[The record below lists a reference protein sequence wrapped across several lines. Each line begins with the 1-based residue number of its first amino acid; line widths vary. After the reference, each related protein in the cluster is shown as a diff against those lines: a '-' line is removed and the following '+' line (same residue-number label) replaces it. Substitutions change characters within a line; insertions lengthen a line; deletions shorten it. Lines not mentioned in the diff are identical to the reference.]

1 MFTPRISLVS
11 LAVFALGS
19 AACVAKSDPPGAP
32 SSSEVAVSVIS
43 GALNNGSG
51 SALASLAP
59 APRKG
64 ALARALDFVNP
75 VGTAYAADWSCTG
88 QTLAPAFAG
97 AGTYM
102 FTPPSCTIDWGGGLR
117 ATSTWSGAF
126 TLAYGASC
134 DGTSALMDTQPA
146 GCTLTRTA
154 PGGDTR
160 TITGPDGNSYAILH
174 DTNGAGTGYDPSITV
189 SDGGVVDT
197 CGAAGCDAD
206 RTIVVNGSH
215 LTGTVDYRGESFKI
229 WDHTVSTTGGGVTV
243 TGSGASRVA
252 SGSVVVQHNI
262 LRETATT
269 TFASV
274 GYGEPG
280 CCFPTT
286 GSVTTTFTNGPDAG
300 KTESI
305 AFSADC
311 GEGTLTTASGKT
323 EAITL
328 MHCL

>member
-1 MFTPRISLVS
+1 MFARQVSLVPF
-11 LAVFALGS
+11 AVLVLGS
-19 AACVAKSDPPGAP
+19 GACVSKTQPSSP
-32 SSSEVAVSVIS
+32 SSSEVAVSVVS
-43 GALNNGSG
+43 GALNNNSN
-51 SALASLAP
+51 SALAFTAP

-64 ALARALDFVNP
+64 ALARALDVLNP

-88 QTLAPAFAG
+88 QTLVPAFAG
-97 AGTYM
+97 PGSYM
-102 FTPPSCTIDWGGGLR
+102 FTPPTCSIDWGGGLR

-126 TLAYGASC
+126 TLVYGASC
-134 DGTSALMDTQPA
+134 DAASALMDTQPA

-174 DTNGAGTGYDPSITV
+174 DTNGVGTGYDPTVAV
-189 SDGGVVDT
+189 SDGGVVST
-197 CGAAGCDAD
+197 CGASGCDAG
-206 RTIVVNGSH
+206 RTLVVNGSH
-215 LTGTVDYRGESFKI
+215 LTGTVEYQGDSYKI
-229 WDHTVSTTGGGVTV
+229 WDHTVSTGAGGITV
-243 TGSGASRVA
+243 TGSGGSRVV

-262 LRETATT
+262 IHETATA

-286 GSVTTTFTNGPDAG
+286 GSVTTTFANGPDAG
-300 KTESI
+300 KSESI
-305 AFSADC
+305 AFSAVC
-311 GEGTLTTASGKT
+311 GEATLTTTSGKT